1 MEQATPPTTTTTN
14 GSDFKITSVQKFPK
28 KLIFPITIVLIAVVI
43 GFIFL
48 RQNKPVSKAEPW
60 NDNPKF
66 APTVQLATVGS
77 EPIYGSDL
85 NYVLYTNYPNNTL
98 TDPQAKKVALESA
111 ATTSAILQAAKV
123 QNIVTVSDQILTSK
137 DYASKTKLVN
147 QIRDI
152 ISAKSTKYSAS
163 AISIWYYNA
172 TAPKISESQA
182 RQIARSKIARL
193 LNDLRTGKI
202 NMQQA
207 GEQIKNDTSL
217 AQIDSNYRGN
227 AYSSF
232 NDWTIDNPPFS
243 FSIMNK
249 TVLSMNPKQYSDII
263 EIEIST
269 GMIEK
274 LFTIL
279 YLDNVQDGQFD
290 SLSSWVQAASQQYPL
305 QLNQV
310 Q

>member
-1 MEQATPPTTTTTN
+1 MDQTPQTPTTTTN
-14 GSDFKITSVQKFPK
+14 GADFKITKVKNYPK
-28 KLIFPITIVLIAVVI
+28 KIIFIIALIVLVLI
-43 GFIFL
+43 GLYFYS
-48 RQNKPVSKAEPW
+48 QKSKPLTQSQPW
-60 NDNPKF
+60 NTNPKF
-66 APTVQLATVGS
+66 APTKQLATVGS

-85 NYVLYTNYPNNTL
+85 NFVLYTNYPNNKM
-98 TDPQAKKVALESA
+98 TDQQAKKVALESA
-111 ATTSAILQAAKV
+111 ATSSAILQAAKA
-123 QNIVTVSDQILTSK
+123 QNLLSVSDQVLTSQ
-137 DYASKTKLVN
+137 DYAAKTKLVN
-147 QIRDI
+147 QIRDTV
-152 ISAKSTKYSAS
+152 SSKSTRYSAS

-172 TAPKISESQA
+172 TAPKIPESQA
-182 RQIARSKIARL
+182 RQITRTKMAKL

-217 AQIDSNYRGN
+217 AKIDSNYRGN
-227 AYSSF
+227 AYTRF

-279 YLDNVQDGQFD
+279 YLDNVQDGQFE

-305 QLNQV
+305 QLNQT